1 MVGQKEKILWQMR
14 NNPKNVTYDDMAV
27 FLRFLGYTV
36 SNKGKTSGSR
46 IVFLSE
52 EHGSILLHKPHPQ
65 KELKEY
71 QVKQILKHLEEE
83 GLI

>member
-1 MVGQKEKILWQMR
+1 MVGQKEKILLQMR
-14 NNPKNVTYDDMAV
+14 NNPRNVTFDDMV
-27 FLRFLGYTV
+27 TLVRSLGFTV

-46 IVFLSE
+46 IMLVSE
-52 EHGSILLHKPHPQ
+52 EHGSVLLHKPHPQ

-71 QVKQILKHLEEE
+71 QVKQILKYLEEE

>member
-1 MVGQKEKILWQMR
+1 MVGQKEKILLQMR
-14 NNPKNVTYDDMAV
+14 NNPRNVTFDDMATLV
-27 FLRFLGYTV
+27 RSLGFTV

-46 IVFLSE
+46 IMFVSE
-52 EHGSILLHKPHPQ
+52 EHGSVLLHKPHPQ

-71 QVKQILKHLEEE
+71 QVKQILKYLEEE